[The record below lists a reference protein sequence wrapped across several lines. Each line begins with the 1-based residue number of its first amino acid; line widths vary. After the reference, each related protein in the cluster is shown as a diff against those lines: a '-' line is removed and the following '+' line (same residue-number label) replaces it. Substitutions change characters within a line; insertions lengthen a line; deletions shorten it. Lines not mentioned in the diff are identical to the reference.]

1 MTLGF
6 RPSLR
11 LRLVLAGAVA
21 VVLALGVSA
30 IGLSALFGAHVER
43 RALVEMSAALDQVL
57 AGLDLSATGHI
68 DMAAAPVDAR
78 FDQPYSGQY
87 WQIALQDRVLRSRS
101 LWDQT
106 LDLADPPPA
115 DGQVWPLRLT
125 GPLDQRLLA
134 AARSVTLPARLGGG
148 TAVALVAL
156 DSAALTRARRDFVAD
171 LAPYMGLL
179 AAVLIAAGYVQ
190 ITVGLRPL
198 VRLRAR
204 AAQLRRDPAARMGSD
219 WPAEV
224 TALARELDAMLD
236 ARATDLDRARH
247 RASDLAHGLKTPLQA
262 LMGEAARLRDKGAA
276 AEADSI
282 EDVVSAM
289 RRTVD
294 GELARARRLADPAPS
309 HSDLAHA
316 VRRVLAVVRKTPDG
330 RRVDWGLDL
339 DADLAVALDAGDLSE
354 ALGAV
359 IENAARHARSRV
371 QITGAAAGDQIT
383 LTIQD
388 DGPGIPAPQR
398 EAMLARF
405 GRLDERGSGMGLGIA
420 RDIVTDAGG
429 TLDLAA
435 CETTGGLCVRLA
447 FPARRPGG

>member
-1 MTLGF
+1 MSLGF

-11 LRLVLAGAVA
+11 LRLVLAGALA

-43 RALVEMSAALDQVL
+43 RALAEMSAELDQVM
-57 AGLDLSATGHI
+57 AGLDRVAGQI
-68 DMAAAPVDAR
+68 DLAAAPADAR

-87 WQIALQDRVLRSRS
+87 GQIALQDRVLRSRS

-134 AARSVTLPARLGGG
+134 AARNVTLPARLG
-148 TAVALVAL
+148 AAPAIALVAM

-171 LAPYMGLL
+171 LAPFMGLL
-179 AAVLIAAGYVQ
+179 AAVLIAAGYGQ

-198 VRLRAR
+198 VWLRAR
-204 AAQLRRDPAARMGSD
+204 AAQLRRDPVARMGGD

-224 TALARELDAMLD
+224 SALARELDDLLE

-262 LMGEAARLRDKGAA
+262 LMGEAARLRDQGAA

-294 GELARARRLADPAPS
+294 GELARARRLADPAPR
-309 HSDLAHA
+309 HTDLAHA
-316 VRRVLAVVRKTPDG
+316 VGRVVAVLRKAPDG
-330 RRVDWGLDL
+330 RRVTWGLDL
-339 DADLAVALDAGDLSE
+339 GKDLSVALDTGDLTE

-359 IENAARHARSRV
+359 IENAARHARTRV
-371 QITGAAAGDQIT
+371 QITAAPAGDKIA
-383 LTIQD
+383 LTIRD
-388 DGPGIPAPQR
+388 DGPGIPAHQR
-398 EAMLARF
+398 DAMLARF
-405 GRLDERGSGMGLGIA
+405 ARLDERGSGMGLAIA
-420 RDIVTDAGG
+420 RDIVADAGG
-429 TLDLAA
+429 TLDLTA
-435 CETTGGLCVRLA
+435 CETTGGLCVRIG
-447 FPARRPGG
+447 FPASHPAG